1 GEVHVLARKKSNSG
15 EQGGSCHSGC
25 ASVGLSALW
34 PSSLFITACH
44 FLVLEYGELIGYL
57 ITFAIWVF
65 IATLSYFVFRS
76 LLRRTCKSGSVNSA
90 VMNAKVVGHQLP
102 FQRPSSFLRWISCS
116 PTSHS
121 SPSRVRPSMGAVA
134 WAY

>member
-1 GEVHVLARKKSNSG
+1 MNFASQVLAHLEQVHVLSSQKSNDG

-90 VMNAKVVGHQLP
+90 VMKRESGW
-102 FQRPSSFLRWISCS
+102 PSAAIS
-116 PTSHS
+116 T
-121 SPSRVRPSMGAVA
+121 AVIIP
-134 WAY
+134 